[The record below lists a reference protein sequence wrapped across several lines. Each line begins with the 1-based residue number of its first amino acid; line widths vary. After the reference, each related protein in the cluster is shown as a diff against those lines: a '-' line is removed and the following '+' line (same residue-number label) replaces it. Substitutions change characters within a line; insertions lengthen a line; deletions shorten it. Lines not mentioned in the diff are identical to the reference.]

1 MSAKRVHSA
10 KDEANGIGAQFIQ
23 PTPCCIVSLHHVHR
37 SNLAA
42 NSQGTDL
49 VLEFLT
55 LHDLV
60 AGRSMPDQV
69 KTSWIPLLTLKVR

>member
-1 MSAKRVHSA
+1 
-10 KDEANGIGAQFIQ
+10 
-23 PTPCCIVSLHHVHR
+23 
-37 SNLAA
+37 LAA